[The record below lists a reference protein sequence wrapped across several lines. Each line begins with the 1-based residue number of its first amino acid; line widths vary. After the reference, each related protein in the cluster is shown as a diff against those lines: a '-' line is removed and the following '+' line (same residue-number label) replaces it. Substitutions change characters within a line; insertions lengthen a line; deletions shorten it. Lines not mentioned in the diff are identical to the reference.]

1 MADQNSQ
8 VGTVTSSRNS
18 STLLGL
24 GMVLEGLSVGTAPAK
39 GGEEND
45 HRVNVSS
52 LWPSLV
58 PGKEGL
64 YPVICFTPG
73 FARLFRQCLCPCR
86 QTVGFCV
93 AGSEEGRREGGEGV
107 CGFSW
112 KRILGSK
119 NLEERYRIRSGM
131 QRNKRERKKQ
141 DFEKIVL
148 SHRVLFVVL
157 ENLHK
162 QLELF

>member
-8 VGTVTSSRNS
+8 VSTVTLSRKSSA
-18 STLLGL
+18 LLGL
-24 GMVLEGLSVGTAPAK
+24 GMVLEGLSVVTAPVK
-39 GGEEND
+39 GEEEND
-45 HRVNVSS
+45 HRMNVSS

-93 AGSEEGRREGGEGV
+93 AGSGEGRQEGGEGV

-119 NLEERYRIRSGM
+119 NLEERYGIRSGM
-131 QRNKRERKKQ
+131 PRNKWERKNR
-141 DFEKIVL
+141 IL
-148 SHRVLFVVL
+148 RRLF
-157 ENLHK
+157 
-162 QLELF
+162 